1 MTTNIKPG
9 LFGIKNS
16 NRDFSLPES
25 WGKNQFNNSFPIALT
40 CYMASKKV
48 DPIYLVLEEDLS
60 ITHQLITVEK
70 LFGLPYDDNNLF
82 FSFEE
87 SFTPYA
93 DLVIGPLPRADL
105 VTRNSAT
112 KNKDC
117 LAAFE
122 IKLTALP
129 DNSTCEVD
137 DDSFYG
143 CEIVVRPDTI
153 VYVALAIAKLFINK
167 KEELKAI
174 TSLTCSKIN
183 SWDDAESVR
192 PNMANFIQTIDT
204 IIKTNIQSQTPL
216 LLQPIWK
223 TQGKKGVLSNE
234 CFDMFIWSDFA
245 ITRLFI
251 DQATNKTSAFTR
263 MERAVVWLIKM
274 LDDFANLGKINADL
288 VTSQLTYNTRND
300 KAFAVSG
307 KITNPYMKSSS
318 LTKPRISKYAVKEII
333 LGGAQDYLSP
343 ERRLDAIILNSP
355 NLFD

>member
-16 NRDFSLPES
+16 NRDFSLSES

-48 DPIYLVLEEDLS
+48 DPIYLVLQEDLS
-60 ITHQLITVEK
+60 IKHQLITVEN
-70 LFGLPYDDNNLF
+70 LFGLPYDNNDLF

-93 DLVIGPLPRADL
+93 DLV
-105 VTRNSAT
+105 TRNSAT

-117 LAAFE
+117 LTAFE

-143 CEIVVRPDTI
+143 CEIVIRPDTI
-153 VYVALAIAKLFINK
+153 VYIALAIAKLYINK
-167 KEELKAI
+167 KEELKTI

-183 SWDDAESVR
+183 VWEDAENVR
-192 PNMANFIQTIDT
+192 PNMPNFIQTIDT
-204 IIKTNIQSQTPL
+204 IIKTNTQYQTPL

-223 TQGKKGVLSNE
+223 TQGKRGILSKE
-234 CFDMFIWSDFA
+234 CFDMFVWSDFA
-245 ITRLFI
+245 ITRLFV
-251 DQATNKTSAFTR
+251 DQAKNKTSAFTR

-274 LDDFANLGKINADL
+274 LDDFAISGKINADL

-307 KITNPYMKSSS
+307 KITNLYMKCSS
-318 LTKPRISKYAVKEII
+318 LTKPRIPKYAVKEII

-355 NLFD
+355 DLFN

>member
-1 MTTNIKPG
+1 MIINIKPG

-40 CYMASKKV
+40 CYMASKRI
-48 DPIYLVLEEDLS
+48 DPIYLVLEQDLS
-60 ITHQLITVEK
+60 VKHKSITVEK
-70 LFGLPYDDNNLF
+70 LFGLPHDSDNLF

-117 LAAFE
+117 LATFE

-129 DNSTCEVD
+129 DNSTCDVD

-143 CEIVVRPDTI
+143 CEIVIRPDTI
-153 VYVALAIAKLFINK
+153 VYIALAMAKLYINK
-167 KEELKAI
+167 KEELKAV
-174 TSLTCSKIN
+174 TSLACSKMN
-183 SWDDAESVR
+183 SWEDAENVR
-192 PNMANFIQTIDT
+192 PNMPNFIQTIDT
-204 IIKTNIQSQTPL
+204 IIKTNIQYQTPL

-223 TQGKKGVLSNE
+223 TQGKKGILSKE
-234 CFDMFIWSDFA
+234 CFDMFVWSDFA

-251 DQATNKTSAFTR
+251 DQAANKTGSFTR

-274 LDDFANLGKINADL
+274 LDDFSSSGKINADL
-288 VTSQLTYNTRND
+288 VTRQLTYNTRND

-307 KITNPYMKSSS
+307 KITNPYMKSPS

-355 NLFD
+355 DLFN